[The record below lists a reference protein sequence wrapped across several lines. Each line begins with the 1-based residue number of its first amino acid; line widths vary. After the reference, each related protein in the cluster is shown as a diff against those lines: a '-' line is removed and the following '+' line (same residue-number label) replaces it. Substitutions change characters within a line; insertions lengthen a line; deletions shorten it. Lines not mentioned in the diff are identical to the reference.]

1 MLSTQMTRSQ
11 WSRKRRAILQRLAKG
26 QRAPQIAKALSGI
39 TVYQVN
45 AVKGNAALGFY
56 NKLHR
61 DLIKNIYPFN
71 IR

>member
-1 MLSTQMTRSQ
+1 MLSTEMTKSV

-56 NKLHR
+56 NNTHGSIIRKL
-61 DLIKNIYPFN
+61 YPFSV
-71 IR
+71 